1 MKYKTKQYIFMGSA
15 LLSLCLFVAMLF
27 MVKFGYQFQMDK
39 LNTYFYN
46 HQSKFATNFFKFF
59 TFFGE
64 WWVLLLVGGLFTIYA
79 KDKRIGTTCMT
90 GTVVAVLLNL
100 IFKFLVQRARPTTML
115 VSEVGYS
122 FPSAH
127 AMVSL
132 AFYGLLIY
140 FANRK
145 FDNLACKIILT
156 IVLSLII
163 ALVGVS
169 RIYLNVHYAS
179 DVLAGWLFGY
189 VALYFGK
196 QLGKLLFKFKPAKQL
211 VNQT

>member
-1 MKYKTKQYIFMGSA
+1 MSSA
-15 LLSLCLFVAMLF
+15 LLSFCLFVAMLF
-27 MVKFGYQFQMDK
+27 MFKFGYQFQMDK

-46 HQSKFATNFFKFF
+46 HQSKFVTNFFKIF
-59 TFFGE
+59 TYLGE
-64 WWVLLLVGGLFTIYA
+64 WWVLLLVGGLVTIYV

-90 GTVVAVLLNL
+90 GTVVAILLNM
-100 IFKFLVQRARPTTML
+100 IFKYLVQRARPATML
-115 VSEVGYS
+115 IASTGYS

-140 FANRK
+140 FVNRK
-145 FDNLACKIILT
+145 TDNLACKIIVT
-156 IVLSLII
+156 ILLSFII
-163 ALVGVS
+163 AFVGVS

-196 QLGKLLFKFKPAKQL
+196 QLGKMMFKFKPAKQL